1 MQKCAAYIKSR
12 LNFVKE
18 YDIML
23 NIATKGGELMYRY
36 KIEEL
41 KKWKESPTRK
51 PMIIRGARQVGK
63 TWLMKEF
70 GKEFYEK
77 CAYINFDDNSRMNK
91 LFEEDFDLDR
101 IIQGLK
107 IESGVNIEP
116 ENTLIIF
123 DEIQETPKALKA
135 LKYFCENAREYHIIS
150 AGSLL
155 GVAIHEGTSFP
166 VGKVDFMDL
175 TPLSFFEFLEALGE
189 NELLKLLKNN
199 DFPMIEVFDTKIK
212 EYLKLYYYVGGMPEV
227 VNAYATNKD
236 LKEVRKIQKELLAAY
251 EQDFSKHAPSNI
263 VPRIRQLWN
272 NIPTQLAKENKK
284 FIYGLI
290 KEGARAREYEI
301 ALSWL
306 IDCGIVYQMNRVNNC
321 KVPLSAYQDFNAF
334 KLYLLDV
341 GLLAAM
347 AEIDEKTLLDGNEIF
362 VEFKG
367 SLTEQYVLCQLK
379 QCTDLNVFYWTA
391 DTGTAEIDFITQIR
405 GKNVPIEVKA
415 SENLQAK
422 SLKTFV
428 QKYNTEINVRTSM
441 SNYRK
446 EDWLINVP
454 LYSIGNIEEITK
466 M

>member
-1 MQKCAAYIKSR
+1 
-12 LNFVKE
+12 
-18 YDIML
+18 
-23 NIATKGGELMYRY
+23 MYRY

-77 CAYINFDDNSRMNK
+77 CAYINFDDNRRMNK

-199 DFPMIEVFDTKIK
+199 DFPMIEVFNTKIK

-306 IDCGIVYQMNRVNNC
+306 IDCGIVYQINRVNNC

-347 AEIDEKTLLDGNEIF
+347 AETDEKTLLDENEIF

-391 DTGTAEIDFITQIR
+391 DTGTAKIDFITQIR
-405 GKNVPIEVKA
+405 GNNVPIEVKA

>member
-1 MQKCAAYIKSR
+1 M
-12 LNFVKE
+12 KE

-91 LFEEDFDLDR
+91 LFKEDFDLDR

-199 DFPMIEVFDTKIK
+199 DFPMIEVFNTKIK

-236 LKEVRKIQKELLAAY
+236 LKEVRKIQNELLAAY

-306 IDCGIVYQMNRVNNC
+306 IDCGIVYQINRVNNC

>member
-1 MQKCAAYIKSR
+1 
-12 LNFVKE
+12 
-18 YDIML
+18 
-23 NIATKGGELMYRY
+23 MYRY

-306 IDCGIVYQMNRVNNC
+306 IDCGIVYQINRVNNC

-347 AEIDEKTLLDGNEIF
+347 AEIDEKTLLDENEIF

-391 DTGTAEIDFITQIR
+391 DTGTAKIDFITQIR
-405 GKNVPIEVKA
+405 GNNVPIEVKA